1 MRRLEPQGV
10 TPSTVPTTVFAHRA
24 DSGGA
29 AAAGDVL
36 TKFTVVLLSSVN
48 AVMWWVYTDSRFMGA
63 VWALTA
69 VAFAVWMKR
78 DASRR

>member
-1 MRRLEPQGV
+1 LEPV
-10 TPSTVPTTVFAHRA
+10 RASVFAHRA
-24 DSGGA
+24 DTGGA

-36 TKFTVVLLSSVN
+36 TKLTVVLLSSVN

-69 VAFAVWMKR
+69 IGFAIWIKR